1 MVVGA
6 SKAYD
11 TVRVLNQATPTAE
24 QLPILADDGA
34 GFRLIRGAAGSGKT
48 TVALLRLRQLCASR
62 ISRNARLGRAEHVR
76 VLVLTFNRTLR
87 GYIAQLV
94 NEVTLSNPSVRLTI
108 DTFAGWAQALV
119 GHLDVVDDSH
129 RRSVLERL
137 LRETEVPTIA
147 ANLAYFVDEVEYII
161 GRFERENRS
170 VYVSIERAG
179 RGRTPPVPR
188 TMRERLLS
196 DVVDPYEEWKT
207 QYGQL
212 DWNDIALA
220 AISASGRRYD
230 VVVVDEAQDLSA
242 NQVRTILSHLADD
255 HVTTF
260 IIDAVQRIYP
270 RGFTWSEVGI
280 EMRPHMVFHQRTNHR
295 NTVQI
300 ARLAQSLV
308 HGLPQ
313 EEDGVIPDA
322 AACNKQGPMPTV
334 LAGTYSSQL
343 DYMLTHMAPAL
354 ARGETVAILHR
365 RGGNWFKYTRQQ
377 LGKRRVAYCELTAER
392 QWPSGPEQ
400 LALSTIHSAKG
411 LEFDH
416 VLMPGL
422 TNEVT
427 LRDGEDE
434 DGELDSLRR
443 LIAMGIG
450 RARQS
455 VTLGYKPED
464 KSKVIDMIC
473 PETYEL
479 FEV

>member
-1 MVVGA
+1 M
-6 SKAYD
+6 
-11 TVRVLNQATPTAE
+11 RVLTQVKPTAE
-24 QLPILADDGA
+24 QLPVLADDGI

-62 ISRNARLGRAEHVR
+62 ISRNARLGLADQIR

-87 GYIAQLV
+87 AYIAQLV
-94 NEVTLSNPSVRLTI
+94 DEGALSDPHVHLVI

-119 GHLDVVDDSH
+119 GPLAVVEDSL
-129 RRSVLERL
+129 RRSELQRL
-137 LRETEVPTIA
+137 LLEMPVPTVA
-147 ANLAYFVDEVEYII
+147 ANLPYFVDEVEYIV
-161 GRFERENRS
+161 GRFAPENRPG
-170 VYVSIERAG
+170 YIGMERTG
-179 RGRTPPVPR
+179 RGRSPPVPR
-188 TMRERLLS
+188 AMRERLLS
-196 DVVDPYEEWKT
+196 DVVAPYEDWKT
-207 QYGQL
+207 QNGRS

-220 AISASGRRYD
+220 AISASGQRYD

-242 NQVRTILSHLADD
+242 NQVRAILSHLADD

-270 RGFTWSEVGI
+270 RGFTWREVGI
-280 EMRPHMVFHQRTNHR
+280 EMRPNLVFHLRSNHR
-295 NTVQI
+295 NTAQI

-322 AACNKQGPMPTV
+322 TACSRQGPMPAM
-334 LAGTYSSQL
+334 LAGTYSGQL
-343 DYMLTHMAPAL
+343 HHMLTHIAPAL
-354 ARGETVAILHR
+354 ARGETVAILHP
-365 RGGNWFKYTRQQ
+365 RGGGWFNYTRQE
-377 LGKRRVAYCELTAER
+377 LDKRDIAYCELTAQRE
-392 QWPSGPEQ
+392 WPSGPEQ

-422 TNEVT
+422 NSEVT
-427 LRDGEDE
+427 SWGGDAQ

-443 LIAMGIG
+443 LVAMGVG
-450 RARQS
+450 RARRS
-455 VTLGYKPED
+455 VALGYKPED
-464 KSKVIDMIC
+464 RSEVVDMIA
-473 PETYEL
+473 PNTYEL